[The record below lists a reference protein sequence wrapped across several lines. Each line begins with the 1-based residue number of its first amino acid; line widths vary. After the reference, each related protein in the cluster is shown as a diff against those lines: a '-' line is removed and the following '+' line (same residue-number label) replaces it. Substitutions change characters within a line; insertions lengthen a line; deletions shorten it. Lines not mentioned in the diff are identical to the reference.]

1 MQEFSI
7 VAVFFALI
15 FWFSLHPGSRL
26 GVAITI
32 ADFGSIWRDLNRKD
46 LQTRERLRSAG
57 KKSLAFY
64 SALLSIGGLAGI
76 SSSNY
81 TFAQA
86 LPGFAGAFAGLAIAY
101 TFLHWLTRQGGWYGL
116 P

>member
-1 MQEFSI
+1 MREFSI
-7 VAVFFALI
+7 VAVCFTLI

-26 GVAITI
+26 GVAITL
-32 ADFGSIWRDLNRKD
+32 ADFGSIWRDLSRKE
-46 LQTRERLRSAG
+46 LQTRDRLRSAG

-64 SALLSIGGLAGI
+64 SLLLLIGGSAGI

-86 LPGFAGAFAGLAIAY
+86 LPGFAGAFTGLAIAY
-101 TFLHWLTRQGGWYGL
+101 TFLHWSTRPRGWYGL